1 MSRNYTLEDVETLR
15 AKAHISY
22 EEAVALLEKYDGDV
36 AQALVE
42 LEKRGRIAG
51 GKPEKENFGDW
62 LARMW
67 SKGVRT
73 RIQIS
78 RRDTLLVNLS
88 VIYLLAVLCFAP
100 HIIIG
105 SLILMLMLGCR
116 INLVKNSAVYDDTN
130 IQSFVSQAAENIKSS
145 VAGFTSVD
153 ETQPR
158 KEEARHEQ
166 SQQSAPVGENP
177 NPAAQDSSSE
187 GYNKI
192 TIE

>member
-1 MSRNYTLEDVETLR
+1 MNRNYTLEDVETLR

-22 EEAVALLEKYDGDV
+22 EEAVSLLEKYDGDV
-36 AQALVE
+36 ARALVE

-62 LARMW
+62 LSRMW

-78 RRDTLLVNLS
+78 RRDSLLVNLS
-88 VIYLLAVLCFAP
+88 VFYLLAVLIFAP

-105 SLILMLMLGCR
+105 SLVLLLILGCK
-116 INLVKNSAVYDDTN
+116 INLVKNSSVYDDTS
-130 IQSFVSQAAENIKSS
+130 IRSFVNQAAENIKSS
-145 VAGFTSVD
+145 VSGFTSVD
-153 ETQPR
+153 ENQR
-158 KEEARHEQ
+158 QEDMRHEQ
-166 SQQSAPVGENP
+166 QTAPMGQNQDSPAQSA
-177 NPAAQDSSSE
+177 DSE
-187 GYNKI
+187 GYSKI

>member
-1 MSRNYTLEDVETLR
+1 MTETWPRLWWNWRSADASPGASR
-15 AKAHISY
+15 
-22 EEAVALLEKYDGDV
+22 
-36 AQALVE
+36 
-42 LEKRGRIAG
+42 KRKTSAT
-51 GKPEKENFGDW
+51 
-62 LARMW
+62 
-67 SKGVRT
+67 GVRT

-166 SQQSAPVGENP
+166 SQQSAPVGENS
-177 NPAAQDSSSE
+177 NPTAQDSSSE